1 MMPVYHRLPSKR
13 KIHHM
18 NARQRKKFHLGEF
31 QVLNFGVVGQLL
43 SDYCTPEY
51 IDSFFD
57 EVIAF
62 VEAHSFCLY
71 GGGGQDFSFNFE
83 HAQRP
88 NNITAQQRQM
98 IIDWF
103 IARPDVLHLRAG
115 DLIDGFYADAAAF
128 EHYPHIY
135 K

>member
-1 MMPVYHRLPSKR
+1 
-13 KIHHM
+13 M

-31 QVLNFGVVGQLL
+31 QALNFGVVGQLL

-71 GGGGQDFSFNFE
+71 GGGDKIFRLTLNTRSVPIIL
-83 HAQRP
+83 RL
-88 NNITAQQRQM
+88 NNA
-98 IIDWF
+98 
-103 IARPDVLHLRAG
+103 
-115 DLIDGFYADAAAF
+115 
-128 EHYPHIY
+128 

>member
-1 MMPVYHRLPSKR
+1 M
-13 KIHHM
+13 
-18 NARQRKKFHLGEF
+18 
-31 QVLNFGVVGQLL
+31 
-43 SDYCTPEY
+43 
-51 IDSFFD
+51 
-57 EVIAF
+57 
-62 VEAHSFCLY
+62 EAHSFCLY

-83 HAQRP
+83 HAQHP

-103 IARPDVLHLRAG
+103 IARPDVLHLRTG
-115 DLIDGFYADAAAF
+115 DLIDGFYADVAAF